1 MNRREFLASCA
12 APLLVLSAE
21 MKAVTRTSR
30 EVCGFGVPLGATGVR
45 PGRDVSTSLPPGETS
60 PVEVGPET
68 PRRQLK
74 TYPLHNKPYSADI
87 SPDERLVVTQ
97 CAVEKE
103 TPGEDKRLFADVVQ
117 LWNFKEN
124 KLIAEMPLGYSDERE
139 GWLGAG
145 VGMHARAVRFSPD
158 GTLVFA
164 QIGQVVHVLR
174 TGDLTELRRIPMS
187 APPSAVST
195 YQTPRGRTMSE
206 IEKPYVR
213 AMEVSPQGGLLA
225 VLWVRDD
232 LHGRIDLYEI
242 DSGRRVQGWDTP
254 FGWVYFT
261 SGLQWEPDGKRLVV
275 AIPNDFPCGSPGTEP
290 DIFEFDV
297 ETGIITKKLRT
308 GMLTGC
314 IAVAPGNR
322 VLAVD
327 MNCLGLIKNHHP
339 KLKVFD
345 LRTGKH
351 LRNVSGRGSGVRYF
365 VSASADGSRFLAFTG
380 RLRLTFDWLDL
391 FPDSVPVD
399 ETFSVWNLKD
409 YGLVAVSQNVPGLE
423 DSVMR
428 MSPKGHFAVSYSGA
442 SFVYDLT

>member
-1 MNRREFLASCA
+1 MDRREFLASCA
-12 APLLVLSAE
+12 ASLVVLSADT
-21 MKAVTRTSR
+21 KAVTWPSN
-30 EVCGFGVPLGATGVR
+30 EGSG
-45 PGRDVSTSLPPGETS
+45 
-60 PVEVGPET
+60 GPET

-74 TYPLHNKPYSADI
+74 TYPLHNRPYSADI
-87 SPDERLVVTQ
+87 SPDERFVVTH

-103 TPGEDKRLFADVVQ
+103 VPGEGKRQFVDVVQ
-117 LWNFKEN
+117 MWNFKEN
-124 KLIAEMPLGYSDERE
+124 KLIAEMPLGYSDEWEEE
-139 GWLGAG
+139 GRG
-145 VGMHARAVRFSPD
+145 VGRLAMHARAVRFSPD

-164 QIGQVVHVLR
+164 QIGHVVHVLR
-174 TGDLTELRRIPMS
+174 SGDLTELRRIPMS

-195 YQTPRGRTMSE
+195 YRTPRGRTMSE

-225 VLWVRDD
+225 VLWVRDE
-232 LHGRIDLYEI
+232 LYGRIDLYEI
-242 DSGRRVQGWDTP
+242 GSGRRVQGWDTP

-297 ETGIITKKLRT
+297 ETGMITKKLRT

-314 IAVAPGNR
+314 VALAPGNR

-327 MNCLGLIKNHHP
+327 MNCMGVFKNHHP

-409 YGLVAVSQNVPGLE
+409 YRLIAVSQNVPGLE

-428 MSPKGHFAVSYSGA
+428 MSPKGNFAVSYRGA